1 MYRVWHLSTM
11 KYEYIVF
18 GVFLFSFVM
27 SYIVKALVCFCLM
40 KIPFFLT
47 SSLEDHDAEERFNDM
62 IAP

>member
-1 MYRVWHLSTM
+1 M